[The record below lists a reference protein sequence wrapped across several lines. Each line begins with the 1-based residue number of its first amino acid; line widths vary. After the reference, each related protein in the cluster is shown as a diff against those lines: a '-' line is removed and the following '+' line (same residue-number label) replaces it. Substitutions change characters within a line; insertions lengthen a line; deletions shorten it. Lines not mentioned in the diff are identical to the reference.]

1 VGTVIEAAYFFR
13 VVQAAYF
20 KGPREEPGVGG
31 GRSEEAPLHALVP
44 LVGLLG
50 LILVVGVYPQP
61 LLEVL
66 ESCAS
71 ELLNRIDYITG
82 VLG

>member
-1 VGTVIEAAYFFR
+1 VEAGYFFR

-20 KGPREEPGVGG
+20 KGPREGTAAVGP
-31 GRSEEAPLHALVP
+31 REEAPLHALVP
-44 LVGLLG
+44 LLGLLG
-50 LILVVGVYPQP
+50 LIVAVGVYPEP
-61 LLEVL
+61 LLKLL